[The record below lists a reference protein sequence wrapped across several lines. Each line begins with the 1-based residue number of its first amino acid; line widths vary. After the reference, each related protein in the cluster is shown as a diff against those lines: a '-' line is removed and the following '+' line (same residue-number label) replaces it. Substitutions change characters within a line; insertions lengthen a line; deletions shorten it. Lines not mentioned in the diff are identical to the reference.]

1 MTRFPVSALAL
12 IGAAAIAGSVHAQ
25 SVDASGTLSVQR
37 SLSVATVRPM
47 RIEAVSSEVGLSVST
62 ENLADAPAMIQV
74 TGDPGRVYRIR
85 VATPNEDPD
94 LSVVEDLTILSS
106 NTGDITESRVSHLDA
121 FGRDMLRVTGQ
132 LRTPSGQAAGEVASL
147 PLSIDYE

>member
-1 MTRFPVSALAL
+1 MKRALL
-12 IGAAAIAGSVHAQ
+12 ILAATVAAGLTGTAHAQ
-25 SVDASGTLSVQR
+25 SVDTGATLSVQR

-47 RIEAVSSEVGLSVST
+47 RIEVVSGEVGLSVSS

-85 VATPNEDPD
+85 VPRSLDDQD
-94 LSVVEDLTILSS
+94 LSVVEDLTIWSS
-106 NTGDITESRVSHLDA
+106 NTGDITASRVSHLDPY
-121 FGRDMLRVTGQ
+121 GRDMLRVMGR
-132 LRTPSGQAAGEVASL
+132 LRLRPGQAAEDVASL